1 LNWLEEFQ
9 SPEKAFGEVVNS
21 THVGFGMQAYR
32 YGYGSTPE
40 YGSLV
45 VVNCEDFI
53 TVGVVVGSEMS
64 PAPGLPTVPTPM
76 RSTRKQVE
84 ERYPDLEGRLLDIYT
99 AISVGHYADGR
110 FRFSRPRRK
119 PLIHD
124 LAFAASDEFIRDFH
138 TVGDECT
145 LDYFPLIVH
154 ALPRNDLSPFADVY
168 FSLLAE
174 KFAIEERAELYE
186 SLAGS
191 LAKWG
196 DEECVAELIDLARRH
211 LMEGST

>member
-1 LNWLEEFQ
+1 MNWLEQFN

-21 THVGFGMQAYR
+21 THFGFGMQAYR
-32 YGYGSTPE
+32 YGYGNTPE

-45 VVNCEDFI
+45 VVNCGDFI
-53 TVGVVVGSEMS
+53 TIGVVVGSEMS
-64 PAPGLPTVPTPM
+64 PAPGLSIIPTPL

-84 ERYPDLEGRLLDIYT
+84 ERYPDLEGRLLDIYR

-110 FRFSRPRRK
+110 FGFSRPRRK
-119 PLIHD
+119 PLVHD
-124 LAFAASDEFIRDFH
+124 LAFAAPDELIKDFH
-138 TVGDECT
+138 TLGGECT

-154 ALPRNDLSPFADVY
+154 ALPRSDLCPFSDVY

-174 KFAIEERAELYE
+174 KFATEERAELYQ
-186 SLAGS
+186 SLSGS
-191 LAKWG
+191 LTKWG